1 MHQGLIVHADGRF
14 VADLEVGGTVVRALR
29 LPRSAAAARAGWRDL
44 TGKLVLPGPVVL
56 GRTVAAAGREA
67 ATAAHGPPATTVATV
82 LRGGVAMAAAPEPEP
97 VAVDAVPVPLLAGVE
112 GELDSLP
119 EAVFGSGCAAFA
131 VDDGAFEGSSLE
143 RLEVLVRVLGHCG
156 ATLVVLS
163 DRRRTMEAGLGGLPA
178 PLDGCRVL
186 LAPAGAAGMR
196 RAVATARGS
205 GGPGSGVAVAVPAE
219 LLLDAGEAAAEWWL
233 EVRAGVV
240 AAVSVGAGAGTQ
252 LAARLWWA
260 GVAAGRV
267 TLEELAALLCR
278 QPAWLFG
285 LPAKGRLYPGC
296 DADLTVVDPEAEL
309 PGGGPERG
317 TDSQPE
323 RPRGAVAL
331 VLRGGVDAAA
341 RPGRWIGAT
350 PVREPM

>member
-14 VADLEVGGTVVRALR
+14 VADLEVGGTVVRGLL
-29 LPRSAAAARAGWRDL
+29 LPRSAAAAGAGWRDL

-56 GRTVAAAGREA
+56 RRGVAAGGWEA
-67 ATAAHGPPATTVATV
+67 ATVAHGPPATTVATV
-82 LRGGVAMAAAPEPEP
+82 LRGGVATAAAPEPEP
-97 VAVDAVPVPLLAGVE
+97 VAVDAVPVPLLAAVE
-112 GELDSLP
+112 AELDSLP

-143 RLEVLVRVLGHCG
+143 QLEVLVRVLGHCG

-186 LAPAGAAGMR
+186 LAPTGSAGMR
-196 RAVATARGS
+196 RAVATARSS

-240 AAVSVGAGAGTQ
+240 AAVSVGTGVGTQ

-278 QPAWLFG
+278 RPAWLFG
-285 LPAKGRLYPGC
+285 LPAKGHLYPGC
-296 DADLTVVDPEAEL
+296 DADLVVLDPEAEST
-309 PGGGPERG
+309 GGGPEGGAAGRR
-317 TDSQPE
+317 E
-323 RPRGAVAL
+323 RPRGAVAR
-331 VLRGGVDAAA
+331 VLRGGADAAA

>member
-1 MHQGLIVHADGRF
+1 MHPDGRF

-29 LPRSAAAARAGWRDL
+29 LPRSAAAAAAGWRDL
-44 TGKLVLPGPVVL
+44 TGKFVLPGPVVL
-56 GRTVAAAGREA
+56 RRSVAGGGEP
-67 ATAAHGPPATTVATV
+67 ATGVHGPPATTVATV
-82 LRGGVAMAAAPEPEP
+82 LRGGVAMAAVPVPAP
-97 VAVDAVPVPLLAGVE
+97 VAVDTVPVPLLADVE
-112 GELDSLP
+112 RELDGLP
-119 EAVFGSGCAAFA
+119 EAVYGSGCAAFA
-131 VDDGAFEGSSLE
+131 VDDSALEGSGLE
-143 RLEVLVRVLGHCG
+143 QLEVLVRVLGHCG

-163 DRRRTMEAGLGGLPA
+163 DRRRAMEAGLGGLPA

-196 RAVATARGS
+196 RAVATARSS
-205 GGPGSGVAVAVPAE
+205 GGPGSGVAVAAPAE
-219 LLLDAGEAAAEWWL
+219 LLLDPGEASAEWWL

-240 AAVSVGAGAGTQ
+240 AAVSVGAVTGTQ
-252 LAARLWWA
+252 LAARLWRA

-285 LPAKGRLYPGC
+285 LPAKGRLHPGC
-296 DADLTVVDPEAEL
+296 DADLMVLDPEAEST
-309 PGGGPERG
+309 GGGLEAG
-317 TDSQPE
+317 AAGHPE
-323 RPRGAVAL
+323 RPRGAVTL

-341 RPGRWIGAT
+341 RPGRWIDAT